1 MTVDGKPVAGN
12 TLSPAPEGST
22 VKVAVVMG

>member
-1 MTVDGKPVAGN
+1 MTEDGTPVDGS